1 MNSPRGLLGTYTSA
15 KPQPWACLPG
25 DVVSAFPQS
34 NTWRL
39 RQAGGVTREMDKVAL
54 RSQGVH
60 KRSLWFFELVK
71 ESQQPL

>member
-15 KPQPWACLPG
+15 KPQPWARLPG
-25 DVVSAFPQS
+25 DMVSAFLQS

-60 KRSLWFFELVK
+60 KLSLWFFDPGK
-71 ESQQPL
+71 ESHQPL